1 MLLRYDSAVTPLFYP
16 TQIGVPPTLIWSI
29 TDFGT
34 EEDWRIIGAVA
45 MVIQCKNCT
54 EMRDFCKIGTIFTPI
69 ETIFS
74 FRFIKIHYCPLKI
87 FSISNNYKL

>member
-1 MLLRYDSAVTPLFYP
+1 MAYIINNWSSAVTPLFYP

-54 EMRDFCKIGTIFTPI
+54 EMRDFCKIGTIFTTI

-74 FRFIKIHYCPLKI
+74 FRFIKIILFC
-87 FSISNNYKL
+87 SVNRNTV